1 MQGTLLEKRDKAV
14 DQDLIE
20 KLTMAFVSVAKDAY
34 TATAENSREQKAAV
48 QLIMN
53 PRNLAEKMR
62 YAIVQIAVD
71 DSDEELIIAATTCF
85 NVYVRTFAEEVTV

>member
-1 MQGTLLEKRDKAV
+1 MDGTLLQKRDLAV

-20 KLTMAFVSVAKDAY
+20 KLTMAFVAVAKDAY
-34 TATAENSREQKAAV
+34 TAAAENSREQKAAV

-62 YAIVQIAVD
+62 YAVVQIAVD
-71 DSDEELIIAATTCF
+71 DSDENLITAATTCF
-85 NVYVRTFAEEVTV
+85 DVYVRTFAEEVTV